1 MSRVIH
7 LTDLNFETEV
17 LAADVPVLVDF
28 WASWCPPCKMVEPV
42 VAELAEEY
50 DGKIKVGRLHVDQ
63 NPRIASRYQIMGV
76 PTFVLFHSGEIIQQR
91 TGAQSKGQLVQMLG
105 EVLMGEGTMERGKWK
120 GEER

>member
-76 PTFVLFHSGEIIQQR
+76 PTFVLFRSGEIIRQR
-91 TGAQSKGQLVQMLG
+91 TGAQSKGQLRQMLG
-105 EVLMGEGTMERGKWK
+105 EVI
-120 GEER
+120 